1 MTLRK
6 KLVFLMIGMIFFP
19 FLASGLTMF
28 LVFLITG
35 SESGA
40 PEFMSYLRWLYEDFT
55 PAVQKG
61 GLPPMPKESFP
72 LVFLSPDNTVLL
84 STDGA
89 FPVGSRISPEAVFD
103 AFRFS
108 TGGNDQWQII
118 MQRVRRNNQEAGT
131 LVVAGNIDFSLELVA
146 AREWIFIFYIV
157 LAIVLAAAI
166 GGAGIIRNMRRSI
179 AGLEEAA
186 KKIAAGNYD
195 FALVPRGR
203 DEFTS
208 LTESFET
215 MRKTIQENSAQR
227 SRFLMA
233 VSHDLKT
240 PLTSIRGYTEAIEDG
255 MATDEETRAR
265 YLGIIRA
272 KTGVLEERIFE
283 LIDFV
288 RMQTGDWRMRHTMFG
303 LKKFL
308 VEISGLFAQD
318 LRVEKKTFSARLD
331 IPDSVEVLGD
341 KALLMRVFENLFG
354 NALRYSEENSFI
366 ELSAQSVSGGADI
379 RLFNSGKG
387 IAPEELELV
396 FEPFYRGSS
405 SRRERG
411 FGLGLSS
418 ARSILENHGWSIRA
432 ESVPQSGVSF
442 IIHIPLDAERDR
454 PGNKD
459 GVS

>member
-1 MTLRK
+1 
-6 KLVFLMIGMIFFP
+6 
-19 FLASGLTMF
+19 
-28 LVFLITG
+28 
-35 SESGA
+35 
-40 PEFMSYLRWLYEDFT
+40 
-55 PAVQKG
+55 
-61 GLPPMPKESFP
+61 
-72 LVFLSPDNTVLL
+72 
-84 STDGA
+84 
-89 FPVGSRISPEAVFD
+89 
-103 AFRFS
+103 
-108 TGGNDQWQII
+108 
-118 MQRVRRNNQEAGT
+118 
-131 LVVAGNIDFSLELVA
+131 
-146 AREWIFIFYIV
+146 
-157 LAIVLAAAI
+157 
-166 GGAGIIRNMRRSI
+166 
-179 AGLEEAA
+179 
-186 KKIAAGNYD
+186 
-195 FALVPRGR
+195 
-203 DEFTS
+203 
-208 LTESFET
+208 

-288 RMQTGDWRMRHTMFG
+288 RMQTGDWRMRHTVFG

-366 ELSAQSVSGGADI
+366 ELSAQSVSDGADI

-387 IAPEELELV
+387 IAPEELELI

-432 ESVPQSGVSF
+432 ESVPGTGVSF
-442 IIHIPLDAERDR
+442 VIHIPLAVAQDNSAHI
-454 PGNKD
+454 K
-459 GVS
+459 SF